1 MSMFHRRSRSASA
14 SRPQTPASAS
24 AHLAATQAFLANR
37 TSQGNLSASA
47 AAAALRSMT
56 PTPTPVE
63 NVQTKRTIQRQA
75 SLSALSSS
83 GRGRSRGGLQRQTS
97 AGSMTERTF
106 RTPSPSPSR
115 PPSRPQPVEHP
126 PLPNIP
132 QQYAGNVTA
141 QKPKKTRAVSQG
153 APPTRVVSPPPTRP
167 VNRGQ
172 SVDRYRQP
180 EQPLPNTNAAATDE
194 TQPTDSRNSIN
205 FSRPL
210 SPLPRSPSGLTNG
223 ERAPTSVSANA
234 IAPAEAEEIQ
244 HNLRE
249 SANQPVKKKKKKVAP
264 GSTEGSHLHG
274 GTMASKPVVTPLEPV
289 IEPQGENATEQ
300 PPQAKK
306 KKKKKSAL
314 SGQDGYHAAPD
325 SSSRTDSDSDSTVG
339 SARDRRA
346 NRASGMLTK
355 QPSIVREDWEG
366 EQNEEAGP
374 AQTLDQDL
382 DSASTLPNKRSVNA
396 ANVSRK
402 IEEPNVPSQTV
413 NQLVT
418 SDVQAG
424 TTPAGREQES
434 AASRNLRVVE
444 PRPARGT
451 SLSPSRSTRFS
462 ERLSSDLAAGQKH
475 EPPPRSVSPAKP
487 ALKHHSPSPRMS
499 PSDPY
504 ARGSSVTP
512 SEASDI
518 SSISADGAPRR
529 KKSVRVSFESEPEV
543 VGIAASASSAES
555 SKPEKKTWL
564 PKARPA
570 LNTIESNDDMEELMK
585 PRPQLPS
592 FGSIRGQSF
601 RETSESPSLPPARP
615 SAEARTSAPVKE
627 KGPTSSEASANVRD
641 STSYTTGVSSD
652 HAVGAI
658 LANEAKRSPQPQS
671 QGRTNEPL
679 PPEVTSVEGVVSFSD
694 SESEGSEDGGR
705 TETSDVNRQAEGQRD
720 TVQGAKQTSSLAQ
733 QRESNGES
741 TSRPDV
747 PVLSISPPTPGLE
760 QGATDD
766 GWIVEIPG
774 GFPTSTAAEST
785 SAQEGRDVYST
796 SDEDSDNDSIYS
808 DAAEDPSELD
818 GTGFGSIDAIVDS
831 PVVPVASILATAVP
845 ETPLARPAQPQ
856 RQEPVRE
863 SSWQEAQARW
873 KNIAQQTRQG
883 PALDASASEQPQVS
897 AAQKPIYSQVTQQQP
912 SSAPPPS
919 QAAPQAQR
927 PQPPPEPPRQQ
938 ASQPRRKKKTQ
949 ASIAAGAASA
959 PATAGAV
966 QRNPQSTPRTNKP
979 ASATTA
985 VSQPRSSAKAATAA
999 AAAAPFRQSMRG
1011 NAPTEPEAGF
1021 RKSMR
1026 NTSMTD
1032 SGATRQQQRQ
1042 SQLMTSSPAQ
1052 QPRAALQKKHIPPAP
1067 AAVSPAAA
1075 LAQRLPPMPIVAND
1089 SDSDSSFR
1097 KRRRRKSATPGQH
1110 AMRRSMRGAAEPT
1123 LRDTGHDH
1131 LRSQS
1136 PEPRRP
1142 FSPTMG
1148 ARSMRTSMRG
1158 SMDSGV
1164 PTLRAAP
1171 TETKRSSSLFGRR
1184 QKSPPPVPA
1193 VVGFTH
1199 KARSRIADSD
1209 DEDAVPRTSKFRS
1222 RFADDSDDEVDTSHL
1237 TPVRGIPRRAGD
1249 DDSTDL
1255 EDSSEEEKPTVKTP
1269 PKLQIPA
1276 NSAALSGEEPPLSPT
1291 TEKKRGLFGR
1301 LRGKKHKEEPSLPSV
1316 NSTPSAPKVDA
1327 SKPSQLGFASAAER
1341 DRVIEQTR
1349 AKLEAA
1355 KDQPVAESPSSHAK
1369 LQRRHQPHRMMSDS
1383 WPLPPPNIQESGT
1396 IRPSTSDGAPFRNG
1410 STRLTQGSMR
1420 PKEPPIEAVGRSGKK
1435 KKFPMLR
1442 KAFGLKD

>member
-75 SLSALSSS
+75 SLSALSGS

-115 PPSRPQPVEHP
+115 PQSRPQPVEHP

-141 QKPKKTRAVSQG
+141 QKPKKTRAASQG

-180 EQPLPNTNAAATDE
+180 EQPLPNANAAAADE

-223 ERAPTSVSANA
+223 ERAPTSISANA

-244 HNLRE
+244 HSLIE

-289 IEPQGENATEQ
+289 IEPQGGNAAEQ
-300 PPQAKK
+300 PPLAKK
-306 KKKKKSAL
+306 KKKKKPAV

-325 SSSRTDSDSDSTVG
+325 TSSRTDSDSDSTVG

-346 NRASGMLTK
+346 NRASGILTK

-366 EQNEEAGP
+366 EQNEQASP

-382 DSASTLPNKRSVNA
+382 DSANTLQIKRSVNA

-418 SDVQAG
+418 SDVHPS

-434 AASRNLRVVE
+434 ATARNLRVVE

-543 VGIAASASSAES
+543 VGTAASASSGES

-564 PKARPA
+564 PKARPT

-601 RETSESPSLPPARP
+601 RETSESARSPATDSTP
-615 SAEARTSAPVKE
+615 APLKE
-627 KGPTSSEASANVRD
+627 KGPTSAGASANVRD
-641 STSYTTGVSSD
+641 SASYTTGVSSD
-652 HAVGAI
+652 HAVGVI
-658 LANEAKRSPQPQS
+658 LANEAKRSAQPQS

-694 SESEGSEDGGR
+694 SESESSEDGER
-705 TETSDVNRQAEGQRD
+705 THTPVVNQQAEGERS
-720 TVQGAKQTSSLAQ
+720 TVQGAEQTSSLTQ
-733 QRESNGES
+733 QRESNVES
-741 TSRPDV
+741 TSRTEV
-747 PVLSISPPTPGLE
+747 PVLSISPPTPALE
-760 QGATDD
+760 QGAADD

-774 GFPTSTAAEST
+774 GFPVSTAAERT
-785 SAQEGRDVYST
+785 SAQEGHDVYST
-796 SDEDSDNDSIYS
+796 SDEESDNDSIYS

-845 ETPLARPAQPQ
+845 ESPLARPAQPQ
-856 RQEPVRE
+856 RQEPIRE

-883 PALDASASEQPQVS
+883 PALDASAPEQPQGS
-897 AAQKPIYSQVTQQQP
+897 AAKTPIYGQVTQQQP
-912 SSAPPPS
+912 SSPSPPPS
-919 QAAPQAQR
+919 QAAPQAHW
-927 PQPPPEPPRQQ
+927 PQPPQGPPQQQ

-959 PATAGAV
+959 PATTGVV
-966 QRNPQSTPRTNKP
+966 QRSPQSALRTNKP

-985 VSQPRSSAKAATAA
+985 VRQPRSSAKAATAA

-1042 SQLMTSSPAQ
+1042 SQLMASSPAQ

-1123 LRDTGHDH
+1123 LRDTGRDH

-1136 PEPRRP
+1136 PEPHRP

-1148 ARSMRTSMRG
+1148 ARTMRTSMRG

-1209 DEDAVPRTSKFRS
+1209 DEDAAPRTSKFRS

-1255 EDSSEEEKPTVKTP
+1255 EDSSEDEKPTVKTP
-1269 PKLQIPA
+1269 PKLQIPV
-1276 NSAALSGEEPPLSPT
+1276 NNAALSGEEPPLSPT

-1316 NSTPSAPKVDA
+1316 NSPASAPKVDA

-1355 KDQPVAESPSSHAK
+1355 KDHPVTESPSSHAK

-1383 WPLPPPNIQESGT
+1383 WPLPPPNIHESGT

-1420 PKEPPIEAVGRSGKK
+1420 PKEPPTEAVGKSGKK